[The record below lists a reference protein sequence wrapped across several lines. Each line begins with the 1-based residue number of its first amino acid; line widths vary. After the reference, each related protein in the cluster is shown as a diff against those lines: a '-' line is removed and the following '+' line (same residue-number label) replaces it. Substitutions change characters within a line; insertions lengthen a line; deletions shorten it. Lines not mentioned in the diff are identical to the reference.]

1 MIPLKI
7 KGLTIKEIDFL
18 EEWYKNGKNGTR
30 AYMKVNPGAAY
41 NTSATEAGKILKK
54 PEVIE
59 FIKENI
65 DLQIERMILSEMEIK
80 EMLSN
85 IASGGAVDKTQC
97 FDKDGNTIFSK
108 EGSKTSDRIKAL
120 ELMGKTTAMF
130 IDNNKFDGSAM
141 PVTFV
146 NDIPKETDDIDDN

>member
-1 MIPLKI
+1 MTPLRI
-7 KGLTIKEIDFL
+7 KGLTLKEIDFL

-41 NTSATEAGKILKK
+41 NTSATEAGKILRK
-54 PEVIE
+54 PEVVE
-59 FIKENI
+59 FIEKNV

-85 IASGGAVDKTQC
+85 ISNGGATDKTQV
-97 FDKDGNTIFSK
+97 FDKEGNIVYSK
-108 EGSKTSDRIKAL
+108 ESSKTSDRIKAL
-120 ELMGKTTAMF
+120 ELLGKTSAMF
-130 IDNNKFDGSAM
+130 IDNSKFDGQIA

-146 NDIPKETDDIDDN
+146 NDIPKEESDSDE